1 MEFEN
6 YIILMSLVG
15 ALAVGYV
22 IKHVPLFDKLANDYI
37 PLIVAVVGAVVA
49 CLTQGVNVE
58 SIIFGAI
65 SGLASTGAHQA
76 FTRFINRNNEEEQL

>member
-6 YIILMSLVG
+6 YIILMSFLGSLV
-15 ALAVGYV
+15 VGFV
-22 IKHVPLFDKLANDYI
+22 IKHTAIFHKLANDFI
-37 PLIVAVVGAVVA
+37 PLIVAVVGSVVA